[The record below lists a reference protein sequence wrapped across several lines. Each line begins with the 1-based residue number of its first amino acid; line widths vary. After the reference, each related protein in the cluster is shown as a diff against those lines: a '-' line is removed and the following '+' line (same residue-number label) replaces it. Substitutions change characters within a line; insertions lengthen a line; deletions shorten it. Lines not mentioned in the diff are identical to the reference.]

1 MFKLPA
7 SCALYVGAN
16 RIFVYI
22 SFIAV
27 GSMLLNFCYKDTQKT
42 EKLIKNT
49 GLNLCFFMQ
58 KMGLKIF
65 AFYSLT
71 TRFCGGRIGEV

>member
-1 MFKLPA
+1 M
-7 SCALYVGAN
+7 
-16 RIFVYI
+16 YI

-27 GSMLLNFCYKDTQKT
+27 GGMLLNFVIKTPKKT

-58 KMGLKIF
+58 KMVLKIF
-65 AFYSLT
+65 VFYSLT